1 MNPYTQEMEPIIDKN
16 TAIEKAGG
24 SSDLAKE
31 LFAMLLKEL
40 PELKNLLNMAY
51 QANDPQG
58 LWDHTHKIHGSTAY
72 CGVPSLRLAASNL
85 EKSIKADKSFAEME
99 NDLKA
104 LNISI
109 EKLLAIGSKELEND
123 WP

>member
-1 MNPYTQEMEPIIDKN
+1 MEQIVDIS

-40 PELKNLLNMAY
+40 PELKNLMNMAF

-58 LWDHTHKIHGSTAY
+58 FWDHTHKIHGSTAY
-72 CGVPSLRLAASNL
+72 CGVPALRAAARTL
-85 EKSIKADKSFAEME
+85 ENSIKADKRFSEME
-99 NDLKA
+99 DELSA
-104 LNISI
+104 LNKSI
-109 EKLLAIGSKELEND
+109 EDLLAIGKSELENEWD
-123 WP
+123 